1 MARFSSCRSSNSNA
15 TFLFLTTL
23 LFALL
28 SILLTSHTTSAG
40 GYTFQ
45 NPTAATRWSTGQPG
59 LITIVSTDAA
69 KADTPTTSRL
79 LTITL
84 RISSGGIFGSSTTVA
99 VIKDGFQLLVPP
111 GSTTGSVTLAISDWV
126 VPATLAAGSRYS
138 VHLARTK
145 DGFFDIPDSVD
156 SPNFQIVAGNL
167 STCLEE
173 EVVGSSV
180 LLLLITA
187 LSRLALNKGNR
198 RTLIIIIYPYFFPYP
213 YVHFTPTGN
222 VTSPTPTPT
231 TTTTAPTPTQTTTC
245 NDIKEQCAAQS
256 KAFEPASGTTPCSC
270 GAALVVPSIIGS
282 TNSAI
287 SNKNTFQSTGGP
299 TAALAFLLLVVLTL
313 F

>member
-1 MARFSSCRSSNSNA
+1 MTWFFCCKSSSNSL
-15 TFLFLTTL
+15 LFFTTL
-23 LFALL
+23 LFSIL
-28 SILLTSHTTSAG
+28 SLLLTSHTTSAG

-84 RISSGGIFGSSTTVA
+84 RIPSGGIFGGSTNVA

-126 VPATLAAGSRYS
+126 VPATLAAGNKYS

-145 DGFFDIPDSVD
+145 DGIFDFPDSVD
-156 SPNFQIVAGNL
+156 SPTFQIIAAN
-167 STCLEE
+167 T
-173 EVVGSSV
+173 
-180 LLLLITA
+180 T
-187 LSRLALNKGNR
+187 
-198 RTLIIIIYPYFFPYP
+198 T
-213 YVHFTPTGN
+213 
-222 VTSPTPTPT
+222 PTPTPT
-231 TTTTAPTPTQTTTC
+231 PTATTIAPTPTPTATC

-256 KAFEPASGTTPCSC
+256 KAFQPASGTTPCSC
-270 GAALVVPSIIGS
+270 GAALIVPNIVGS
-282 TNSAI
+282 TNSAL
-287 SNKNTFQSTGGP
+287 SSKNTFQNTGGP
-299 TAALAFLLLVVLTL
+299 ITALAALLPLVLTL

>member
-1 MARFSSCRSSNSNA
+1 MTRFSSCRSSSNKN
-15 TFLFLTTL
+15 TFLFLATL
-23 LFALL
+23 LFTLL

-40 GYTFQ
+40 GYIFQ

-69 KADTPTTSRL
+69 KADTSPTSRL

-84 RISSGGIFGSSTTVA
+84 RISSGGIFGGSTAVA

-111 GSTTGSVTLAISDWV
+111 GSTTGSVTLTISDWV
-126 VPATLAAGSRYS
+126 VPATLAAGNKYS

-156 SPNFQIVAGNL
+156 SPNFQIVA
-167 STCLEE
+167 
-173 EVVGSSV
+173 
-180 LLLLITA
+180 A
-187 LSRLALNKGNR
+187 
-198 RTLIIIIYPYFFPYP
+198 
-213 YVHFTPTGN
+213 N
-222 VTSPTPTPT
+222 VTAPTPTPT
-231 TTTTAPTPTQTTTC
+231 TTTTAPTPTQTSTC

-270 GAALVVPSIIGS
+270 GAALIVPSIIGS
-282 TNSAI
+282 TNSAS

-299 TAALAFLLLVVLTL
+299 TAAFAFLLLVVLTL

>member
-1 MARFSSCRSSNSNA
+1 MTRFSSCRSSNKNNNNN

-23 LFALL
+23 LFTLL

-99 VIKDGFQLLVPP
+99 VIKDAFQLLVPV
-111 GSTTGSVTLAISDWV
+111 GSTTGSVTLTISDWI
-126 VPATLAAGSRYS
+126 VPATLAAGDKYT

-156 SPNFQIVAGNL
+156 SPTFQIV
-167 STCLEE
+167 
-173 EVVGSSV
+173 
-180 LLLLITA
+180 
-187 LSRLALNKGNR
+187 
-198 RTLIIIIYPYFFPYP
+198 
-213 YVHFTPTGN
+213 
-222 VTSPTPTPT
+222 
-231 TTTTAPTPTQTTTC
+231 
-245 NDIKEQCAAQS
+245 AAQS
-256 KAFEPASGTTPCSC
+256 KAFQPASGTSPCSC
-270 GAALVVPSIIGS
+270 GAALIVPNIAE
-282 TNSAI
+282 SASSAS

-299 TAALAFLLLVVLTL
+299 TTALAFLLLVVMTL

>member
-1 MARFSSCRSSNSNA
+1 MARFSSCRSSNNY

-23 LFALL
+23 LFTLL

-99 VIKDGFQLLVPP
+99 VIKDAFQLLVPL
-111 GSTTGSVTLAISDWV
+111 GSTTGSVTLTISDWV
-126 VPATLAAGSRYS
+126 VPATLAAGDKYT

-156 SPNFQIVAGNL
+156 SPTFQIVA
-167 STCLEE
+167 
-173 EVVGSSV
+173 
-180 LLLLITA
+180 A
-187 LSRLALNKGNR
+187 
-198 RTLIIIIYPYFFPYP
+198 
-213 YVHFTPTGN
+213 N
-222 VTSPTPTPT
+222 VTTPSPTPTPTT

-256 KAFEPASGTTPCSC
+256 KAFQAASGTTPCSC
-270 GAALVVPSIIGS
+270 GAALIVPNIVDSV
-282 TNSAI
+282 NSAS

-299 TAALAFLLLVVLTL
+299 TTALAFLLLVVLTL